1 MKEEKMHKLRLKA
14 WDWAVADPRERE
26 FWSIPSGDV
35 FEFALHLK
43 RCGQKKVYDLGCGI
57 GRHLFFLIEMGFDVH
72 GSDYSLDAVNEVNQ
86 RLEEMKYPHRV
97 KHESMTEISEADEFY
112 DAVIAYNVVYHAYL
126 ADMKKA
132 LDNIYRILEPGG
144 RLLITFQSK
153 RSPIYNR
160 EEEIEPGTIVKKD
173 EPEVGIP
180 HHLVDRDDILEMLS
194 CYHITELSYVEREYD
209 RMRCKGCHFVVTAMK
224 L

>member
-1 MKEEKMHKLRLKA
+1 LKA
-14 WDWAVADPRERE
+14 WNWAAVDPRERE

-57 GRHLFFLIEMGFDVH
+57 GRHLFFLIEMGFDVY
-72 GSDYSLDAVNEVNQ
+72 GSDYSLNAVTEVNR
-86 RLEEMKYPHRV
+86 RLEEIGYAHKV
-97 KHESMTEISEADEFY
+97 KHESMTEISEQDESY

-132 LDNIYRILEPGG
+132 LNNIYRILKPGG
-144 RLLITFQSK
+144 SLLITFQSK

-160 EEEIEPGTIVKKD
+160 EEEVEPGTIVKKA
-173 EPEVGIP
+173 EPEAGIP
-180 HHLVDRDDILEMLS
+180 HHLVDRGDVIEMLS
-194 CYHITELSYVEREYD
+194 GYRITELSYVEHEYD
-209 RMRCKGCHFVVTAMK
+209 GMRAKGCHFVVTAIRRGG
-224 L
+224 